1 MHTLW
6 DNCCTRFEDTQF
18 ECGLRPLR
26 PFGPGTIVAR
36 SSNVARGSK
45 RTRFAASRLSLP
57 NQPKDNV
64 TPMHTLWDNCC
75 TRFEDT
81 QFECGLRPLRR
92 LENMYVA
99 LYSGYIGHNLNII
112 SLIVMTVGV
121 ISIVKNE
128 YCNIT
133 FEIFLAQTWIYNA
146 KTL

>member
-1 MHTLW
+1 MG
-6 DNCCTRFEDTQF
+6 TQF

-26 PFGPGTIVAR
+26 PFGPGTLVAR

-81 QFECGLRPLRR
+81 QFECGLRPLRPFGPGTLVARSSNVARGSKRTRFAASR
-92 LENMYVA
+92 LSLPNQSKDNVTPMHT
-99 LYSGYIGHNLNII
+99 LWDNL
-112 SLIVMTVGV
+112 
-121 ISIVKNE
+121 E
-128 YCNIT
+128 
-133 FEIFLAQTWIYNA
+133 
-146 KTL
+146 